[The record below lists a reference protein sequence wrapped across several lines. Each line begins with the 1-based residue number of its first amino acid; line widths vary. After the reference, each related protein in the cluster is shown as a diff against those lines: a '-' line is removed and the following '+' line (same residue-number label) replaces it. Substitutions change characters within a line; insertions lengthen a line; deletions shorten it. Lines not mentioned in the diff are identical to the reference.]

1 MSKCLQFALVS
12 LLSVLFANSSYAE
25 GDVKLDGKWV
35 IISVERDGKA
45 DDTLKGAVREHK
57 GEKYTMTLKEG
68 KSFEGSMKVDAT
80 AKSIDL
86 IPGDG
91 KYKGKTLLGIYELD
105 GDTLKI
111 CFAEPGKERPK
122 TFVSKADS
130 GIVLAV
136 HKKEK

>member
-1 MSKCLQFALVS
+1 MSKWLQFSLVS
-12 LLSVLFANSSYAE
+12 VLSVLFTNPSYAE

-80 AKSIDL
+80 AKSIDMM
-86 IPGDG
+86 PADG

-136 HKKEK
+136 HQKEK